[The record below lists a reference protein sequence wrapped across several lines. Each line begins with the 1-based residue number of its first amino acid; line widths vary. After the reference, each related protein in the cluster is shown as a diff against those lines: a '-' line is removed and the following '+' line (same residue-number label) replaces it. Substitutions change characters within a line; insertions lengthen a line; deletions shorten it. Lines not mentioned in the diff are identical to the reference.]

1 MKVNFIITTLNGYII
16 ERIRVTEGNNPD
28 SIIDSLLTQSIHSN
42 RLGDFIYGDDM
53 MGSMDD
59 LEVFITEK
67 SNENCKGEFRD
78 GFKSHTFIE
87 KWMTGVVGYF
97 DDIYVGLELLT

>member
-16 ERIRVTEGNNPD
+16 ERDRITEGNDPD
-28 SIIDSLLTQSIHSN
+28 SIIDSILTKSIHSN
-42 RLGDFIYGDDM
+42 RLGDFVYGDDM

-59 LEVFITEK
+59 LEVFITER
-67 SNENCKGEFRD
+67 SNKNCKSEFKD
-78 GFKSHTFIE
+78 GFKPHTFIE
-87 KWMTGVVGYF
+87 KWKTDVVGYF